1 MEDGDIRVVDGT
13 DDVAELAKVDEVV
26 LLAIALRE
34 VVDEGNVEVVLDE
47 VVVELVK
54 VEVEEVVDGT
64 IVVVVVLEEVLG
76 SGKNVV

>member
-26 LLAIALRE
+26 LLAIALLE

-47 VVVELVK
+47 VVVELVE